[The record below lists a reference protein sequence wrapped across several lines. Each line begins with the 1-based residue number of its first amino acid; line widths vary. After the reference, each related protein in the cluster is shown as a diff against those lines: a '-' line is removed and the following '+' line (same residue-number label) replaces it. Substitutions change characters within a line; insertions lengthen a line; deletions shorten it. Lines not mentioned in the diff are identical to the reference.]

1 MLNKAEEDYLKII
14 YELAIKS
21 SFMLVKTN
29 EISNYFG
36 YSDQSVNEM
45 IKKLEH
51 KKLLIFM
58 PYKGIQLTKKGE
70 TEALRMIRLHRVWE
84 VFLADKL
91 GLSWENVHEDAEK
104 LEHATSDVVLN
115 KMYQFLGEPDYC
127 QHGNPIPN
135 DKGEMMPV
143 SQLSLFDCKKGDL
156 FLITRVLDDKD
167 LLVYLNENGLSLK
180 QEISITKKD
189 DINGIIIVRHLHN
202 IITLSVHTAKMIFGK
217 KLSI

>member
-21 SFMLVKTN
+21 GFMLVKTN

-51 KKLLIFM
+51 KKLLTFM

-70 TEALRMIRLHRVWE
+70 AEALRMIRLHRIWE

-135 DKGEMMPV
+135 DKGKMMPV
-143 SQLSLFDCKKGDL
+143 SQLNLFDCEKGTL
-156 FLITRVLDDKD
+156 FLITRVLDDKH
-167 LLVYLNENGLSLK
+167 LLVYLNENGLSLN

-189 DINGIIIVRHLHN
+189 DINGIIVVRHLHN
-202 IITLSVHTAKMIFGK
+202 MITLSAHTAKMIFGK
-217 KLSI
+217 KLNI